1 MYGMAR
7 GTMSQVMVYAAAYN
21 QDIKRV
27 FLVNPLSSYRSVVTH
42 RYYEPEYIYSAVGG
56 ALKSFDLPDLAG
68 SLAPRKLT
76 MVNVVSGTS
85 QEDDLNTIDEDMSVI
100 QSAYKRRNS
109 EKEHQIIRNNTND
122 ITEILSDW
130 SNGK

>member
-1 MYGMAR
+1 
-7 GTMSQVMVYAAAYN
+7 
-21 QDIKRV
+21 
-27 FLVNPLSSYRSVVTH
+27 LSSYRSVVTH

-76 MVNVVSGTS
+76 MVNVTSGVTEG
-85 QEDDLNTIDEDMSVI
+85 EDINAIDEDMSVI